1 MRTKLFP
8 TPKQVI
14 EQYPV
19 DLELEKVTE
28 TLLLWQGEPIELPV
42 KKSIALEKELN
53 RCGWTIINDKYVDK
67 KKIPISDLILGAI
80 CLAVVLLLFWLYSFV
95 PAVFWVLVVSSA
107 FLGFFTL
114 VDYLSTY
121 KR

>member
-67 KKIPISDLILGAI
+67 KKIPLGVLIFGSIS
-80 CLAVVLLLFWLYSFV
+80 LAAVLLFCWLFNAA
-95 PAVFWVLVVSSA
+95 PAVFWLLIAVVTSLA
-107 FLGFFTL
+107 FMLIGDF
-114 VDYLSTY
+114 LSDY